1 MSNIGFAKTGLQLQF
16 TGLSGGG
23 KFNSDDHCKLLIN
36 LCYNNPDD
44 NFYIIGQNDLRRLS
58 YSEKMRLFPH
68 DNVFDALGWSSN
80 DADSKWSKPVEWLNQ
95 YNVNLEYAIIGGGP
109 TLNVNV
115 PFKIKTSSGSIAKPL
130 TFGKRGAAPVIHT
143 LNETG
148 VKWVGLADD
157 PRCLNTSL
165 AKDLFNKPEIILSQV
180 NKKIKSKHIQSY
192 ENQELIEHEIEVVY
206 CNIEM
211 ACNLDEII
219 PYVNNSWKDRE
230 THIGIVLNEAGTD
243 EKLDTKK
250 LSNGHR
256 PRYPILKNWLLD
268 IFKNCCVYGKW
279 DREIIK
285 SNDSF
290 RGFINRDILY
300 PEMKNWKHSL
310 CVPIDRGWATAKYLE
325 YLKCGISPFMHP
337 EYDEQKNTNVQD
349 FYRVNSVEELKDKI
363 AMSEDTHIEE
373 INKAINNC
381 LSEEYVSGQKINDE
395 IYSALGIER
404 NIKNKLRDLWTP
416 QKTNNLEGFMN
427 E

>member
-58 YSEKMRLFPH
+58 YSEKVRLFPH

-211 ACNLDEII
+211 ACNLD
-219 PYVNNSWKDRE
+219 
-230 THIGIVLNEAGTD
+230 
-243 EKLDTKK
+243 
-250 LSNGHR
+250 
-256 PRYPILKNWLLD
+256 
-268 IFKNCCVYGKW
+268 
-279 DREIIK
+279 
-285 SNDSF
+285 
-290 RGFINRDILY
+290 
-300 PEMKNWKHSL
+300 
-310 CVPIDRGWATAKYLE
+310 
-325 YLKCGISPFMHP
+325 
-337 EYDEQKNTNVQD
+337 
-349 FYRVNSVEELKDKI
+349 
-363 AMSEDTHIEE
+363 
-373 INKAINNC
+373 
-381 LSEEYVSGQKINDE
+381 
-395 IYSALGIER
+395 
-404 NIKNKLRDLWTP
+404 
-416 QKTNNLEGFMN
+416 
-427 E
+427 